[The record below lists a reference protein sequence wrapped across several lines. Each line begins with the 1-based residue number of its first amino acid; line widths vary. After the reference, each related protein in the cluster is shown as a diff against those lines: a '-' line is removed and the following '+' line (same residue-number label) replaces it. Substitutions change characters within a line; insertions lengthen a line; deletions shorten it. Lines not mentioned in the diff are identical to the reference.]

1 MSKSRL
7 PGDWIERALCREVG
21 IEVFYP
27 PDDKPVA
34 RDFYARAKS
43 VCANCDVIKECIDY
57 GIDETYGVWG
67 GTTPVERQAMREDA
81 REVNP

>member
-1 MSKSRL
+1 MAKSKMQ
-7 PGDWIERALCREVG
+7 GDWVERALCQEVG

-43 VCANCDVIKECIDY
+43 ICAKCEVIEQCRDY

-67 GTTPVERQAMREDA
+67 GTTPVERQAMREA
-81 REVNP
+81 IAKQSS